1 MSGTA
6 LILAGHGSHV
16 SANTAGIVWSYVD
29 RLRSWGVADE
39 VAACFWKEAPAFS
52 QVLGTVE
59 AEDVVIVPVFTARG
73 YFTSE
78 VIPSE
83 MGLNGEE
90 TIRDSKIIHLT
101 RPVGEHPH
109 LQSVVERRLRASM
122 EKFGLSPA
130 DTAAAIIGHGTRRN
144 RQSRDTARYQAQR
157 IRELNW
163 LGEAVDIYL
172 DDEPDIPSVYQ
183 STRAPNIIAL
193 PYFVADGSHVRHD
206 IPRALGISALDSVNR
221 VNGRSVYYCEPV
233 GSDESICHLILDL
246 ARETGRPFERKEV
259 VGEWRNFPRAGR
271 RALLQALESER
282 ILQFG
287 QVMVNRKR
295 AWHCANETDG
305 KVFSSAAALREY
317 VREVPFRPLATSAD
331 LPAGW
336 RVDLDDAKDAHAV
349 IETVYPGLIADW
361 AAKERGALETE
372 PLEDIGVRQSGMF
385 KDIHCLP
392 QNVIV
397 MTLDKI
403 CGNCVRQPAWWSPVG
418 SGRMALPCRSACNLW
433 LSAAR
438 GLGEAAS

>member
-39 VAACFWKEAPAFS
+39 ITACFWKETPAFS
-52 QVLGTVE
+52 QVLDAVE
-59 AEDVVIVPVFTARG
+59 ADDVVIVPVFTARG

-83 MGLNGEE
+83 MGLNGSE
-90 TIRDSKIIHLT
+90 TIRDGKIIHLT

-109 LQSVVERRLRASM
+109 LQSVVERQLRASL
-122 EKFGLSPA
+122 EKLGLSPA

-163 LGEAVDIYL
+163 LSEVVDVYL

-183 STRAPNIIAL
+183 LTRTPNIIAL
-193 PYFVADGSHVRHD
+193 PYFVAEGSHVRHD
-206 IPRALGISALDSVNR
+206 IPRALGIAELDSVNR

-233 GSDESICHLILDL
+233 GSDESICHLILAL
-246 ARETGRPFERKEV
+246 ARETGLPFEPQEAI
-259 VGEWRNFPRAGR
+259 GEWRGFPRAGR
-271 RALLQALESER
+271 STLLQALESER
-282 ILQFG
+282 ILKFG

-295 AWHCANETDG
+295 AWHRENETG
-305 KVFSSAAALREY
+305 GEVFSSPAALREY
-317 VREVPFRPLATSAD
+317 VREAPFRPLASSAD

-349 IETVYPGLIADW
+349 IETAYPGLIADW
-361 AAKERGALETE
+361 AAKERGALKIES
-372 PLEDIGVRQSGMF
+372 LEDIGKRQSGMF
-385 KDIHCLP
+385 KDIHRLP
-392 QNVIV
+392 QNVI
-397 MTLDKI
+397 MIALDKV
-403 CGNCVRQPAWWSPVG
+403 CGNCVRQPAWWPEMSDEG
-418 SGRMALPCRSACNLW
+418 SDPPCRSACNLW
-433 LSAAR
+433 LSTAR
-438 GLGEAAS
+438 GLGDTAS